1 METAWCLSFLLFS
14 LCVCMFCLS
23 VYLSVWIQL
32 IDSHSLP
39 FTAGYFPFQLPFIL
53 NFIPIPKLGGSV
65 ALMLDSSRRAWVQIA
80 AATLSGNMLR
90 QTVHTNCA
98 SVHRGPF
105 CAWVQHANHSAT
117 ELLQTNKKTRKIIFS
132 MLFLKHLKTWN
143 LHNVLMHSKHLLLCQ
158 RLLSVVAVLLF
169 ACQQAEAARWEGH
182 VTVVMTTR
190 TPLNHR
196 RISDVW
202 FSQLYTR
209 RPYTCEIIPA
219 ISQYETVITGINC
232 MYFFVTAVVYTVQSI
247 TGFLYGQCE
256 RLFVTELN
264 NKHFTRQIF

>member
-1 METAWCLSFLLFS
+1 
-14 LCVCMFCLS
+14 MFCLS

-53 NFIPIPKLGGSV
+53 NFIPVPKLGGSV

-80 AATLSGNMLR
+80 AATLSGNMFR

-117 ELLQTNKKTRKIIFS
+117 ELLQTNKKTRKIIF
-132 MLFLKHLKTWN
+132 FNAIPKTFKDVKFTLRVNAFQTLITLSTTFVCCGGVVFCVSAGGGSAMRGSRDRRHDDAYATESSQN
-143 LHNVLMHSKHLLLCQ
+143 L
-158 RLLSVVAVLLF
+158 
-169 ACQQAEAARWEGH
+169 
-182 VTVVMTTR
+182 
-190 TPLNHR
+190 R
-196 RISDVW
+196 RMI
-202 FSQLYTR
+202 FTAYTR
-209 RPYTCEIIPA
+209 RPYTCEIIPV

-247 TGFLYGQCE
+247 TGFLYG
-256 RLFVTELN
+256 
-264 NKHFTRQIF
+264 